1 MTPNARIA
9 SAILI
14 IDSIIAG
21 DPAEKVLTNWARKS
35 RFAGSSDRSAVRD
48 IVYDCLRSLNSFGT
62 LGGNKTGR
70 GVIIG
75 YLLFSNKEP
84 NLFFNGIGYGPSE
97 LTPSE
102 LSHIDL
108 TQNESSPLEVL
119 DFPDCLLDE
128 LKDSLGESF
137 YSVNNTLKQRAPF
150 YIRVNLSKATLD
162 EVQLILRDEG
172 IETDLDD
179 ACVTALKVL
188 SNPRKVKQSVA
199 YKTGLLD
206 IQDLNSQISCRTI
219 PLENGWKLLD
229 FCAGGGGKSLAL
241 SDRFSGTID
250 AYDKDFLRMKDIP
263 VRSDRAGVTINLLSN
278 DDIRTVSSYDLVIC
292 DVPCTGSG
300 AWRRNPDAKWT
311 LTTDNYEALKKT
323 QQEILDDA
331 STLVSGNGVLVYM
344 TCSLLKAENSDQVE
358 AFLLRNSDWE
368 VVFQESFPLS
378 NSGDCFFVTHFFYA
392 NLNTSNR

>member
-70 GVIIG
+70 GVIVG

-188 SNPRKVKQSVA
+188 SNPRKVKQSDA

-331 STLVSGNGVLVYM
+331 SKLVSGNGVLVYM

-378 NSGDCFFVTHFFYA
+378 NSGDGFFVTH
-392 NLNTSNR
+392 LKITS

>member
-137 YSVNNTLKQRAPF
+137 YSVNKTLKQRAPF

-188 SNPRKVKQSVA
+188 SNPRKVKQSDA
-199 YKTGLLD
+199 YKAGLLD

-263 VRSDRAGVTINLLSN
+263 VRSERAGVTINLLSN

-331 STLVSGNGVLVYM
+331 SKLVSGNGVLVYM

-378 NSGDCFFVTHFFYA
+378 NSGDGFFVTH
-392 NLNTSNR
+392 LKITS

>member
-14 IDSIIAG
+14 IDTIIAG

-137 YSVNNTLKQRAPF
+137 YSVNKTLKQRAPF

-172 IETDLDD
+172 IETELDD
-179 ACVTALKVL
+179 TCVTALKVL
-188 SNPRKVKQSVA
+188 SNPRKVKQSDA

-219 PLENGWKLLD
+219 PVENGWKLLD

-323 QQEILDDA
+323 QQEIFDDA
-331 STLVSGNGVLVYM
+331 SKLVSGNGVLVYM

-378 NSGDCFFVTHFFYA
+378 NSGDGFFVTH
-392 NLNTSNR
+392 LKISS

>member
-137 YSVNNTLKQRAPF
+137 YSVNKTLKQRAPF
-150 YIRVNLSKATLD
+150 YIRVNLSKAKLD

-172 IETDLDD
+172 IETELDD
-179 ACVTALKVL
+179 TCVTALKVL
-188 SNPRKVKQSVA
+188 SNPRKVKQSDA

-219 PLENGWKLLD
+219 PVENGWKLLD

-323 QQEILDDA
+323 QQEIFDDA
-331 STLVSGNGVLVYM
+331 SKLVSGNGVLVYM

-378 NSGDCFFVTHFFYA
+378 NSGDGFFVTH
-392 NLNTSNR
+392 LKISS

>member
-137 YSVNNTLKQRAPF
+137 YLVNKTLKQRAPF

-162 EVQLILRDEG
+162 EVQLILRDQG
-172 IETDLDD
+172 IETELDD
-179 ACVTALKVL
+179 TCVTALKVL
-188 SNPRKVKQSVA
+188 SNPRKVKQSDA

-219 PLENGWKLLD
+219 PVENGWKLLD

-323 QQEILDDA
+323 QQEIFDDA
-331 STLVSGNGVLVYM
+331 SKLVSGNGVLVYM

-378 NSGDCFFVTHFFYA
+378 NSGDGFFVTH
-392 NLNTSNR
+392 LKISS

>member
-119 DFPDCLLDE
+119 DFPDCLLNE

-188 SNPRKVKQSVA
+188 SNPRKVKQSDA
-199 YKTGLLD
+199 YKSGLLD

-219 PLENGWKLLD
+219 PVENGWKLLD

-331 STLVSGNGVLVYM
+331 SKLVSGNGVLVYM

-378 NSGDCFFVTHFFYA
+378 NSGDGFFVTH
-392 NLNTSNR
+392 LKITS

>member
-14 IDSIIAG
+14 IDTIIDG

-137 YSVNNTLKQRAPF
+137 YSVNKTLKQRAPF

-172 IETDLDD
+172 IETELDD
-179 ACVTALKVL
+179 TCVTALKVL
-188 SNPRKVKQSVA
+188 SNPRKVKQSDA

-219 PLENGWKLLD
+219 PVENGWKLLD

-263 VRSDRAGVTINLLSN
+263 VRSDRAGVRINLLSN

-323 QQEILDDA
+323 QQEIFDDA
-331 STLVSGNGVLVYM
+331 SKLVSGNGVLVYM

-378 NSGDCFFVTHFFYA
+378 NSGDGFFVTH
-392 NLNTSNR
+392 LKISS

>member
-14 IDSIIAG
+14 IDTIIDG

-137 YSVNNTLKQRAPF
+137 YSVNKTLKQRAPF

-172 IETDLDD
+172 IETELDD
-179 ACVTALKVL
+179 TCVTALKVL
-188 SNPRKVKQSVA
+188 SNPRKVKQSDA

-219 PLENGWKLLD
+219 PVKNGWKLLD

-323 QQEILDDA
+323 QQEIFDDA
-331 STLVSGNGVLVYM
+331 SKLVSGNGVLVYM

-378 NSGDCFFVTHFFYA
+378 NSGDGFFVTH
-392 NLNTSNR
+392 LKISS

>member
-14 IDSIIAG
+14 IDTIIDG

-48 IVYDCLRSLNSFGT
+48 IVFDCLRSLNSFGT

-137 YSVNNTLKQRAPF
+137 YSVNKTLKQRAPF

-172 IETDLDD
+172 IETELDD
-179 ACVTALKVL
+179 TCVTALKVL
-188 SNPRKVKQSVA
+188 SNPRKVKQSDA

-219 PLENGWKLLD
+219 PVENGWKLLD

-323 QQEILDDA
+323 QQEIFDDA
-331 STLVSGNGVLVYM
+331 SKLVSGNGVLVYM

-378 NSGDCFFVTHFFYA
+378 NSGDGFFVTH
-392 NLNTSNR
+392 LKISS

>member
-119 DFPDCLLDE
+119 DLPDCLLDE

-188 SNPRKVKQSVA
+188 SNPRKVKQSDA

-331 STLVSGNGVLVYM
+331 SKLVSGNGVLVYM

-378 NSGDCFFVTHFFYA
+378 NSGDGFFVTH
-392 NLNTSNR
+392 LKITS

>member
-137 YSVNNTLKQRAPF
+137 YSVNKTLKQRAPF

-162 EVQLILRDEG
+162 EVQLILRDQG
-172 IETDLDD
+172 IETELDD
-179 ACVTALKVL
+179 TCVTALKVL
-188 SNPRKVKQSVA
+188 SNPRKVKQSDA

-219 PLENGWKLLD
+219 PVKNGWKLLD

-263 VRSDRAGVTINLLSN
+263 VRSDRAGVRINLLSN

-323 QQEILDDA
+323 QQEIFDDA
-331 STLVSGNGVLVYM
+331 SKLVSGNGVLVYM

-378 NSGDCFFVTHFFYA
+378 NSGDGFFVTH
-392 NLNTSNR
+392 LKISS

>member
-14 IDSIIAG
+14 IDTIIAG

-137 YSVNNTLKQRAPF
+137 YSVNKTLKQRAPF

-172 IETDLDD
+172 IETELDD
-179 ACVTALKVL
+179 TCVTALKVL
-188 SNPRKVKQSVA
+188 SNPRKVKQSDA

-219 PLENGWKLLD
+219 PVKNGWKLLD

-323 QQEILDDA
+323 QQEIFDDA
-331 STLVSGNGVLVYM
+331 SKLVSGNGVLVYM

-378 NSGDCFFVTHFFYA
+378 NSGDGFFVTH
-392 NLNTSNR
+392 LKISS

>member
-14 IDSIIAG
+14 IDTIIAG

-108 TQNESSPLEVL
+108 RQNESSPLEVL

-137 YSVNNTLKQRAPF
+137 YSVNKTLKQRAPF
-150 YIRVNLSKATLD
+150 YIRVNLSKAKLD

-172 IETDLDD
+172 IETELDD
-179 ACVTALKVL
+179 TCVTALKVL
-188 SNPRKVKQSVA
+188 SNPRKVKQSDA

-219 PLENGWKLLD
+219 PVKNGWKLLD

-323 QQEILDDA
+323 QQEIFDDA
-331 STLVSGNGVLVYM
+331 SKLVSGNGVLVYM

-378 NSGDCFFVTHFFYA
+378 NSGDGFFVTH
-392 NLNTSNR
+392 LKISS

>member
-137 YSVNNTLKQRAPF
+137 YSVNKTLKQRAPF

-188 SNPRKVKQSVA
+188 SNPRKVKQSDA
-199 YKTGLLD
+199 YKSGLLD

-331 STLVSGNGVLVYM
+331 SKLVSGNGVLVYM

-378 NSGDCFFVTHFFYA
+378 NSGDGFFVTH
-392 NLNTSNR
+392 LKITS

>member
-14 IDSIIAG
+14 IDTIIAG

-137 YSVNNTLKQRAPF
+137 YSVNKTLKQRAPF

-172 IETDLDD
+172 IETELDD
-179 ACVTALKVL
+179 TCVTALKVL
-188 SNPRKVKQSVA
+188 SNPRKVKQSDA

-219 PLENGWKLLD
+219 PVKNGWKLLD

-311 LTTDNYEALKKT
+311 LTTDNYETLKKT
-323 QQEILDDA
+323 QQEIFDDA
-331 STLVSGNGVLVYM
+331 SKLVSGNGVLVYM

-378 NSGDCFFVTHFFYA
+378 NSGDGFFVTH
-392 NLNTSNR
+392 LKISS

>member
-48 IVYDCLRSLNSFGT
+48 IVFDCLRSLNSFGT

-137 YSVNNTLKQRAPF
+137 YSVNKTLKQRAPF

-172 IETDLDD
+172 IETELDD
-179 ACVTALKVL
+179 TCVTALKVL
-188 SNPRKVKQSVA
+188 SNPRKVKQSDA

-206 IQDLNSQISCRTI
+206 VQDLNSQISCRTI
-219 PLENGWKLLD
+219 PVKNGWKLLD

-323 QQEILDDA
+323 QQEIFDDA
-331 STLVSGNGVLVYM
+331 SKLVSGNGVLVYM

-378 NSGDCFFVTHFFYA
+378 NSGDGFFVTH
-392 NLNTSNR
+392 LKISS

>member
-137 YSVNNTLKQRAPF
+137 YSVNKTLKQRAPF

-172 IETDLDD
+172 IKTELDD
-179 ACVTALKVL
+179 TCVTALKVL
-188 SNPRKVKQSVA
+188 SNPRKVKQSDA
-199 YKTGLLD
+199 YKTGILD

-219 PLENGWKLLD
+219 PVENGWKLLD

-323 QQEILDDA
+323 QQEIFDDA
-331 STLVSGNGVLVYM
+331 SKLVSGNGVLVYM

-378 NSGDCFFVTHFFYA
+378 NSGDGFFVTH
-392 NLNTSNR
+392 LKISS

>member
-137 YSVNNTLKQRAPF
+137 YSVNKTLKQRAPF

-172 IETDLDD
+172 IETELDD
-179 ACVTALKVL
+179 TCVTALKVL
-188 SNPRKVKQSVA
+188 SNPRKVKQSDA
-199 YKTGLLD
+199 YKTGLVD

-219 PLENGWKLLD
+219 PVENGWKLLD

-323 QQEILDDA
+323 QQEIFDDA
-331 STLVSGNGVLVYM
+331 SKLVSGNGVLVYM

-378 NSGDCFFVTHFFYA
+378 NSGDGFFVTH
-392 NLNTSNR
+392 LKISS

>member
-119 DFPDCLLDE
+119 DFPACLLDE

-137 YSVNNTLKQRAPF
+137 YSVNKTLKQRAPF
-150 YIRVNLSKATLD
+150 YIRVNLSKAKLD

-172 IETDLDD
+172 IETELDD
-179 ACVTALKVL
+179 TCVTALKVL
-188 SNPRKVKQSVA
+188 SNPRKVKQSDA

-219 PLENGWKLLD
+219 PVENGWKLLD

-323 QQEILDDA
+323 QQEIFDDA
-331 STLVSGNGVLVYM
+331 SKLVSGNGVLVYM

-378 NSGDCFFVTHFFYA
+378 NSGDGFFVTH
-392 NLNTSNR
+392 LKISS

>member
-108 TQNESSPLEVL
+108 TQNESSPLEIL

-137 YSVNNTLKQRAPF
+137 YSVNKTLKQRAPF

-172 IETDLDD
+172 IETELDD
-179 ACVTALKVL
+179 TCVTALKVL
-188 SNPRKVKQSVA
+188 SNPRKVKQSDA

-219 PLENGWKLLD
+219 PVKNGWKLLD

-263 VRSDRAGVTINLLSN
+263 VRSDRAGVRINLLSN

-323 QQEILDDA
+323 QQEIFDDA
-331 STLVSGNGVLVYM
+331 SKLVSGNGVLVYM

-378 NSGDCFFVTHFFYA
+378 NSGDGFFVTH
-392 NLNTSNR
+392 LKISS

>member
-14 IDSIIAG
+14 IDTIIDG

-137 YSVNNTLKQRAPF
+137 YSVNKTLKQRAPF

-172 IETDLDD
+172 IETELDD
-179 ACVTALKVL
+179 TCVTALKVL
-188 SNPRKVKQSVA
+188 SNPRKVKQSDA

-219 PLENGWKLLD
+219 PVENGWKLLD

-323 QQEILDDA
+323 QQEIFDDA
-331 STLVSGNGVLVYM
+331 SKLVSGNGVLVYM

-378 NSGDCFFVTHFFYA
+378 NSGDGFFVTH
-392 NLNTSNR
+392 LKISS

>member
-108 TQNESSPLEVL
+108 TQNESSPLEAL

-188 SNPRKVKQSVA
+188 SNPRKVKQSDA

-331 STLVSGNGVLVYM
+331 SKLVSGNGVLVYM
-344 TCSLLKAENSDQVE
+344 TCSFLKAENSDQVE

-378 NSGDCFFVTHFFYA
+378 NSGDGFFVTH
-392 NLNTSNR
+392 LKITS

>member
-119 DFPDCLLDE
+119 DFPDCLLNE

-188 SNPRKVKQSVA
+188 SNPRKVKQSDA

-331 STLVSGNGVLVYM
+331 SKLVSGKGVLVYM

-378 NSGDCFFVTHFFYA
+378 NSGDGFFVTH
-392 NLNTSNR
+392 LKITS

>member
-108 TQNESSPLEVL
+108 TQNESSPLEIL

-137 YSVNNTLKQRAPF
+137 YSVNKTLKQRAPF

-172 IETDLDD
+172 IETELDD
-179 ACVTALKVL
+179 TCVTALKVL
-188 SNPRKVKQSVA
+188 SNPRKVKQSDA

-219 PLENGWKLLD
+219 PVENGWKLLD

-323 QQEILDDA
+323 QQEIFDDA
-331 STLVSGNGVLVYM
+331 SKLVSGNGVLVYM

-378 NSGDCFFVTHFFYA
+378 NSGDGFFVTH
-392 NLNTSNR
+392 LKISS

>member
-48 IVYDCLRSLNSFGT
+48 IVFDCLRSLNSFGT

-137 YSVNNTLKQRAPF
+137 YSVNKTLKQRAPF

-172 IETDLDD
+172 IETELDD
-179 ACVTALKVL
+179 TCVTALKVL
-188 SNPRKVKQSVA
+188 SNPRKVKQSDA

-219 PLENGWKLLD
+219 PVENGWKLLD

-323 QQEILDDA
+323 QQEIFDDA
-331 STLVSGNGVLVYM
+331 SKLVSGNGVLVYM

-378 NSGDCFFVTHFFYA
+378 NSGDGFFVTH
-392 NLNTSNR
+392 LKISS

>member
-331 STLVSGNGVLVYM
+331 SKLVSGNGVLVYM

-378 NSGDCFFVTHFFYA
+378 NSGDGFFVTH
-392 NLNTSNR
+392 LKISS